1 MPKIARIDIFPI
13 KSLDGVSVS
22 EVEILPSGALKGD
35 REFAIIDNAGR
46 FVNGKRNA
54 KVHHLRSTFDLDAR
68 MVTLWVQDSRDRLM
82 FNLDRDRNIMS
93 EWLSAYF
100 EQPVQI
106 AQNLDMGFP
115 DDTDSPGPTIIS
127 TATIHMIASWF
138 PPLTYPQVQRRLRTN
153 LELDAE
159 LPFWEDRLF
168 TTAGDLILFKL
179 GDVAIAG
186 INPCQRCVVPT
197 RDPETADSYTDFQKI
212 FIRKR
217 DETLP
222 EWAERSRFNHFYRL
236 AINTRIPT
244 TEAGKKLIVGAE
256 FHRSL

>member
-13 KSLDGVSVS
+13 KSLDGANVTQA
-22 EVEILPSGALKGD
+22 EVLPSGALKGD

-68 MVTLWVQDSRDRLM
+68 MVTLWVQGNRDRMM
-82 FNLDRDRNIMS
+82 FDLDLDRPAMG

-100 EQPVQI
+100 EQPVHI

-127 TATIHMIASWF
+127 TATISEIALWF
-138 PPLTYPQVQRRLRTN
+138 PPLTDRQVQRRLRTN

-168 TTAGDLILFKL
+168 ATAGDSIRFQL
-179 GDVAIAG
+179 GDVTFEG

-197 RDPETADSYTDFQKI
+197 RDPETGDVYGDFQKV
-212 FIRKR
+212 FARKR

-222 EWAERSRFNHFYRL
+222 EWTERSRFNHFYRL
-236 AINTRIPT
+236 AINTRIPSA
-244 TEAGKKLIVGAE
+244 EAGKKLIVGAE
-256 FHRSL
+256 FH